1 MQKGTP
7 WRGWSTSDTTYPFL
21 SGDQCGIQR
30 WGRGWWDG
38 PFSHT
43 SDSQRVTA
51 CGEIFFQYVIL
62 KLLKDLFFYNY
73 PKKTQ
78 ISLHVFLV
86 SWVRSVFFVLI
97 SLFSCGCCFNKQT
110 LWISQDYLEGMI
122 GGTVTWARHENED
135 YGASTIAGKSTSR
148 MSRCIFVLKMG
159 DFSDVMWI
167 FLSVGVLHLASFEGR
182 LQAVKIAER
191 DLQHLSKKDEA
202 KHDGLISNTV

>member
-78 ISLHVFLV
+78 ISLHVFWFPEFGPYFLC
-86 SWVRSVFFVLI
+86 WFR
-97 SLFSCGCCFNKQT
+97 CFR
-110 LWISQDYLEGMI
+110 
-122 GGTVTWARHENED
+122 VAV
-135 YGASTIAGKSTSR
+135 ASTSR
-148 MSRCIFVLKMG
+148 RCEYPRTTWKVWLAARWPGPVMRTRITVPRRSLENPPAEWVDVFSYWKWGIFPMSCE
-159 DFSDVMWI
+159 FSWV
-167 FLSVGVLHLASFEGR
+167 
-182 LQAVKIAER
+182 
-191 DLQHLSKKDEA
+191 
-202 KHDGLISNTV
+202 